1 MKEQGK
7 TQEQLIG
14 ELSELRQRV
23 AQLETAEAER
33 ERAEQALSAS
43 KEYTKN
49 IIDSS
54 LDMIIACGTDRCII
68 EFNRAAQHTFGYC
81 REEVIGK
88 HVDMLYA
95 DPQEGRIIHE
105 MTLQKGKCVRE
116 IRDRRKN
123 GEEFPAFLSAST
135 LCSADNEIVGV
146 MGVARDI
153 TERKRAEDS
162 LRESEEFLRQIVDTS
177 PNSIFVKDSGGR
189 YVLVNRM
196 QAELYG
202 ATPEII
208 VSKTDQDLVE
218 MSLLSA
224 EEAGR
229 FIENDR
235 KVLLHQRPVVSVEE
249 SLTLPDG
256 TTRYF
261 QTVKVPLTLEGDPKY
276 LLGIAADITE
286 RKQTEEALRRR
297 TAQLEALREVGLE
310 ITAQLELDALL
321 HSIVSRSIELLRGT
335 EGGLYLYRPE
345 RDVLEWTVA
354 IGPYTDFVGSIL
366 RRGEGL
372 SGKILETGE
381 PLIVDDYQ
389 TWEGRASIYDAY
401 PFHAIVGVP
410 ICWGEELLGVLNV
423 MDDTPSAFAPA
434 DAELLS
440 SLATQAAIAIRN
452 AHLYEAERKRA
463 TQLAVVNQVA
473 QKAVSI
479 LEPDHL
485 LEEIVTAIQQGFGYH
500 NVILLQLDETGTR
513 LGSQAIAGGFKDV
526 APPDYCQDVGEGLLG
541 RAAVT
546 ERPVVVNDVTQ
557 DPNYVV
563 GFTEKVPTRS
573 EMCIPLKLADRVVG
587 VLDVQETRTNAF
599 DETDLTALETLAG
612 QIAIAID
619 NARLY
624 QAVKQELGERTR
636 AEEALRQRNRDL
648 AMLNRASQA
657 LISILELDQVIIS
670 VLEEVRRL
678 LDVVACSVWLVD
690 PKTEELICR
699 QATGPQS
706 AAVRGWRLA
715 PGQGIT
721 GWVSRSGESLI
732 VPDTRADER
741 YYSGVEERIGL
752 TLRSILSVPLRVKE
766 DVIGVLQILDTQVAR
781 FSKSDLELV
790 EPLAAAAAIAIE
802 NAQLYEQT
810 RRDAETRAILLHEIN
825 HRVKNNLT
833 GIIGLLYTARRRAK
847 VEDQATYESTMDD
860 LIGRVR
866 GLATAHTMLS
876 ASGWDPLPL
885 NDLVARIIR
894 ACLVSLPHD
903 RRVSVAVS
911 PSPVRVTSDQAH
923 NLALVINELTTNT
936 IKHALGTRNT
946 AHITCQIT
954 LDDETVCCEFR
965 DDGPGYSQDV
975 LQPGHHNVGFDLIQK
990 IVRKGLRGELSLH
1003 NDRGAVTTIRFK
1015 AKT

>member
-1 MKEQGK
+1 MKEQDK
-7 TQEQLIG
+7 TREELIR

-33 ERAEQALSAS
+33 ERVEQALSAS
-43 KEYTKN
+43 EEYTRN

-54 LDMIIACGTDRCII
+54 LDMIIACDTDRRII
-68 EFNRAAQHTFGYC
+68 EFNRAAQHTFGYR

-95 DPQEGRIIHE
+95 DPQKGRIIHE
-105 MTLQKGKCVRE
+105 MTLREGKCVRE

-135 LCSADNEIVGV
+135 LCNANNEIVGV

-177 PNSIFVKDSGGR
+177 PNSIFVKDSEGR
-189 YVLVNRM
+189 YILANKM
-196 QAELYG
+196 QAELYRT
-202 ATPEII
+202 TPETI
-208 VSKTDQDLVE
+208 VGKTDQDLVE
-218 MSLLSA
+218 ISLLSA
-224 EEAGR
+224 EAAER
-229 FIENDR
+229 FAENDR
-235 KVLLHQRPVVSVEE
+235 KVFLHQEPVAAIEG

-256 TTRYF
+256 TTRCF
-261 QTVKVPLTLEGDPKY
+261 QTVKVPLTLGGDPKY
-276 LLGIAADITE
+276 LLGIAADVTE
-286 RKQTEEALRRR
+286 HKRTEEALRRR

-321 HSIVSRSIELLRGT
+321 HSIVSRSIELLQGT

-345 RDVLEWTVA
+345 RDILEWTVA
-354 IGPYTDFVGSIL
+354 IGPHTALVGSIL
-366 RRGEGL
+366 HRGEGL
-372 SGKILETGE
+372 SGKIWETGE

-389 TWEGRASIYDAY
+389 IWEGRADIYDGYLFRAT
-401 PFHAIVGVP
+401 VGVP
-410 ICWGEELLGVLNV
+410 IRWGEEFLGVLNV
-423 MDDTPSAFAPA
+423 LADIPRAFTSA

-440 SLATQAAIAIRN
+440 SFATQAAIALRN

-479 LEPDHL
+479 LEPDRL
-485 LEEIVTAIQQGFGYH
+485 WAEIVTAIQQGFGYH
-500 NVILLQLDETGTR
+500 NVTLLQLDETGSE
-513 LGSQAIAGGFKDV
+513 LDHQAMAGGFKDM
-526 APPDYCQDVGEGLLG
+526 ASPDYRQAVGEGLIG
-541 RAAVT
+541 RAAAT
-546 ERPVVVNDVTQ
+546 GQPVIANDVTQ
-557 DPNYVV
+557 DLDYVV
-563 GFTEKVPTRS
+563 GFSEKVPTRS
-573 EMCIPLKLADRVVG
+573 EMCIPLKLADRTIG
-587 VLDVQETRTNAF
+587 VLDVQETRTDAF
-599 DETDLTALETLAG
+599 DETDLMALETLAG
-612 QIAIAID
+612 QIAITTD

-690 PKTEELICR
+690 PETEELICR
-699 QATGPQS
+699 QATGPQNVV
-706 AAVRGWRLA
+706 VRGWRLA
-715 PGQGIT
+715 PGQGIA

-732 VPDTRADER
+732 VPDTWADER
-741 YYSGVEERIGL
+741 YYNSVEERIGL
-752 TLRSILSVPLRVKE
+752 ALRSVLSVPLQVKE
-766 DVIGVLQILDTQVAR
+766 DVIGVLQIVDTQVAR

-790 EPLAAAAAIAIE
+790 EPLAAVAAIAIE

-810 RRDAETRAILLHEIN
+810 RRDAETRAILLREIN

-860 LIGRVR
+860 LVGRVR
-866 GLATAHTMLS
+866 GLATVHTMLS

-885 NDLVARIIR
+885 DDLVARIIR

-903 RRVSVAVS
+903 KRVSVAVS
-911 PSPVRVTSDQAH
+911 PSSVRVTSDQAH

-936 IKHALGTRNT
+936 IKHAVGTRNT
-946 AHITCQIT
+946 AHITCRIT
-954 LDDETVCCEFR
+954 LDDGTVCCEFR
-965 DDGPGYSQDV
+965 DDGPGYLQDV

-1003 NDRGAVTTIRFK
+1003 NDRGAVTIIRFK
-1015 AKT
+1015 AEA